1 MKVDIP
7 LNKETK
13 PNQKKLKKKTFFN
26 HKKSIQQLSK

>member
-13 PNQKKLKKKTFFN
+13 PSFHMIIFNSQKQSKN
-26 HKKSIQQLSK
+26 IQKS